1 MTDTSNLSSV
11 SRGIQVVAIKGP
23 KIMII
28 RSTLTFFFFVFHVN
42 HCPLTF
48 CCSAKGT
55 QREITEK
62 DVPDLGLQSTLS

>member
-1 MTDTSNLSSV
+1 MSDTFDLSSV

-28 RSTLTFFFFVFHVN
+28 RSTLTFFFSVFHVN

-48 CCSAKGT
+48 CCSTKGT
-55 QREITEK
+55 QRKITEK